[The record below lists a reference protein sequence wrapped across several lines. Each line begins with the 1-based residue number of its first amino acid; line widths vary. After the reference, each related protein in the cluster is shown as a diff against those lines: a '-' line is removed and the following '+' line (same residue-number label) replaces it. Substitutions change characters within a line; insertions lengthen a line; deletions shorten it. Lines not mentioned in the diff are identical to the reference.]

1 MKYFVSLTAF
11 FLCLA
16 SFQTAKGQE
25 VAFSQFYASPL
36 YLNPAMTGLT
46 YSPRFT
52 LNYRNQWASFNNAFQ
67 TYAVSYD
74 QHFDKFNSGIGISV
88 LADRAMQN
96 VYNHNKVALYYSYLL
111 NVNRK
116 LAMKF
121 GAEVAFVQ
129 KSVRW
134 NELIFLDQIDPLA
147 GVQSPDTPSQENLPA
162 ESNFMYPDFSA
173 GVLVFTGDF
182 YGGVSVKHLTRPH
195 ITINDFDP
203 DSRLLLY
210 SSVHAGKV
218 FTFNTVR
225 QFDPFI
231 APNILY
237 ANQELYNQITVGS
250 TFGVRPVYS
259 GIYARHTINNFDA
272 LILLLGV
279 RRGGFRAAYSVDFS
293 VGQSTKFNGA
303 SHEVS
308 ISIELYESGSSR
320 SGRRNRSMM
329 TCPDVFQ

>member
-1 MKYFVSLTAF
+1 MKYFVFFTAF
-11 FLCLA
+11 CLSFLSSQGLKA
-16 SFQTAKGQE
+16 QE
-25 VAFSQFYASPL
+25 VAFSQFYSSPL

-52 LNYRNQWASFNNAFQ
+52 LNYRNQWGSFDNAFQ

-74 QHFDKFNSGIGISV
+74 QHFDKVNSGFGISI
-88 LADRAMQN
+88 LADRAMLN
-96 VYNHNKVALYYSYLL
+96 IYNHNKVALHYSYLL
-111 NVNRK
+111 NVNRS
-116 LAMKF
+116 LAIKF
-121 GAEVAFVQ
+121 GAEAAFVQ
-129 KSVRW
+129 KSIKW

-147 GVQSPDTPSQENLPA
+147 GVQSPDTPSQETLPT
-162 ESNFMYPDFSA
+162 ESSLMYPDFSA

-182 YGGVSVKHLTRPH
+182 YGGVSVKHLTRPY
-195 ITINDFDP
+195 ITIGDFDP
-203 DSRLLLY
+203 ESRLLLY
-210 SSVHAGKV
+210 SSAHVGKV

-231 APNILY
+231 APNIMY
-237 ANQELYNQITVGS
+237 ANQEVYNQITAGS
-250 TFGVRPVYS
+250 TFGIRP
-259 GIYARHTINNFDA
+259 
-272 LILLLGV
+272 LGV

-303 SHEVS
+303 SHE
-308 ISIELYESGSSR
+308 ISLSVELFENDSSR